1 MCVRKSNFNDRYA
14 IKCDVIAYHL
24 VHFVSIR
31 LINKC
36 QSGIDFIF
44 TSERAIY
51 SSYMKISVPSLV
63 FRGKNTMMKVKL
75 CKVNTLESQQ
85 GDEICFRYNK
95 IREFDSLERQTMG
108 VNKYAST
115 IPMAS
120 CNKKRCNHRKKK
132 RGVKNMKKCNCLCK
146 YAIEDNQNA

>member
-1 MCVRKSNFNDRYA
+1 
-14 IKCDVIAYHL
+14 
-24 VHFVSIR
+24 
-31 LINKC
+31 
-36 QSGIDFIF
+36 
-44 TSERAIY
+44 
-51 SSYMKISVPSLV
+51 
-63 FRGKNTMMKVKL
+63 MMKVKL

-85 GDEICFRYNK
+85 GDDICFRYNK

-132 RGVKNMKKCNCLCK
+132 RGVKNMKIRNCYCK
-146 YAIEDNQNA
+146 YSIVDNQVA